1 MIENKLLY
9 LNLSVDSS
17 DTSLGFVETWISNFL
32 NDFDK
37 IDVLT
42 LNKAIEAESISEKLK
57 IYGIDQDSSHSKIK
71 KFLELRSIIKKLT
84 HQNNYEVCFSHMS
97 PLLSILVKLFCVKNI
112 PHSILWYTHPK
123 PKELSKK
130 FILLTSLLINNH
142 VVTASNSSFPY
153 KRKKVTAIGHGI
165 DYKLFY
171 SARNDLPNS
180 NFLILSRITKTKN
193 IELSIDSFLKSK
205 FCQNTITIIGD
216 PVTQED
222 IKYKNY
228 LINKYSAQDNVIFK
242 GKVPH
247 KNLPSVLK
255 DYSFHINST
264 NKGFYDKSVLE
275 TLSAGLFNFYSNPDY
290 NKHFNST
297 VTPICYFSHTEES
310 LIQKL
315 NTVFDKNKEDLIEI
329 IKLGQLSVGNEN
341 VETISKRILSTIEN

>member
-1 MIENKLLY
+1 M
-9 LNLSVDSS
+9 
-17 DTSLGFVETWISNFL
+17 
-32 NDFDK
+32 
-37 IDVLT
+37 
-42 LNKAIEAESISEKLK
+42 
-57 IYGIDQDSSHSKIK
+57 
-71 KFLELRSIIKKLT
+71 
-84 HQNNYEVCFSHMS
+84 
-97 PLLSILVKLFCVKNI
+97 
-112 PHSILWYTHPK
+112 
-123 PKELSKK
+123 
-130 FILLTSLLINNH
+130 
-142 VVTASNSSFPY
+142 
-153 KRKKVTAIGHGI
+153 
-165 DYKLFY
+165 
-171 SARNDLPNS
+171 PNS

>member
-1 MIENKLLY
+1 
-9 LNLSVDSS
+9 
-17 DTSLGFVETWISNFL
+17 
-32 NDFDK
+32 
-37 IDVLT
+37 
-42 LNKAIEAESISEKLK
+42 
-57 IYGIDQDSSHSKIK
+57 
-71 KFLELRSIIKKLT
+71 
-84 HQNNYEVCFSHMS
+84 MS

-315 NTVFDKNKEDLIEI
+315 NTVFDKNREDLIEI
-329 IKLGQLSVGNEN
+329 IKLGQLSVENEN

>member
-42 LNKAIEAESISEKLK
+42 LNKSIEAESISEKLK
-57 IYGIDQDSSHSKIK
+57 IYGINQDSSHSKIK

-171 SARNDLPNS
+171 SARNDL
-180 NFLILSRITKTKN
+180 
-193 IELSIDSFLKSK
+193 
-205 FCQNTITIIGD
+205 
-216 PVTQED
+216 
-222 IKYKNY
+222 
-228 LINKYSAQDNVIFK
+228 
-242 GKVPH
+242 
-247 KNLPSVLK
+247 
-255 DYSFHINST
+255 
-264 NKGFYDKSVLE
+264 
-275 TLSAGLFNFYSNPDY
+275 
-290 NKHFNST
+290 
-297 VTPICYFSHTEES
+297 S
-310 LIQKL
+310 LIH
-315 NTVFDKNKEDLIEI
+315 I
-329 IKLGQLSVGNEN
+329 
-341 VETISKRILSTIEN
+341 